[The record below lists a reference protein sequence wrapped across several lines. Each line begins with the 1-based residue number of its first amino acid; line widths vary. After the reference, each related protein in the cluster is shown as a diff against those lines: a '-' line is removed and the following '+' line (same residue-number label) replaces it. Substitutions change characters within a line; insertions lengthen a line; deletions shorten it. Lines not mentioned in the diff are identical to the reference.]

1 MKQPQ
6 TPIAGLTL
14 KMLQDSAHK
23 PEPVVAARAFKQVVV
38 VAAGVQCS
46 KRHRGSGNEFE
57 AGTGG
62 AYAPLLEMENHG
74 GGGIEAAIAT
84 ETFHGL
90 QCMNLHMLETL
101 MCKKLTPAHVRGGG
115 G

>member
-14 KMLQDSAHK
+14 KMLQNSAHK
-23 PEPVVAARAFKQVVV
+23 PEPGVAARAFKQVVV
-38 VAAGVQCS
+38 VAARVQRS
-46 KRHRGSGNEFE
+46 KLHRGLGNEVE

-74 GGGIEAAIAT
+74 GGGIEATVAA
-84 ETFHGL
+84 EAFHGL
-90 QCMNLHMLETL
+90 LCVNLHMLETL
-101 MCKKLTPAHVRGGG
+101 VCKKLATAHLRGGG
-115 G
+115 